1 MFVLLSASF
10 QVLPFVLDYK
20 LGLVGGQKK
29 SAVVVVSPLI
39 ALMVDQVRSL
49 RAHGLEAVI
58 ISSGAREGS
67 VVDKEFLAIGNN
79 LKSASLIF
87 SSPESLAHSRWREAL
102 ETPTVSNHLCA
113 IIIEGGH

>member
-1 MFVLLSASF
+1 M
-10 QVLPFVLDYK
+10 
-20 LGLVGGQKK
+20 
-29 SAVVVVSPLI
+29 VVSPLI

-49 RAHGLEAVI
+49 RAHGVEAVI

-67 VVDKEFLAIGNN
+67 LVDKEFLATENN

-102 ETPTVSNHLCA
+102 ETPTVTNRVCA
-113 IIIEGGH
+113 IIIDEAHGVSKW